1 MSPSNKV
8 ERMKLSRTPYAL
20 VMESLMFV
28 MVCTRPNIPQ
38 VVRVVIRFKQSW
50 GENIGIYLRG
60 SLDTL
65 KGLQMLYYV
74 LEDQNSLLK
83 VILIKTLQVNLIK
96 ENLLQAMCSPLHEE
110 L

>member
-1 MSPSNKV
+1 M
-8 ERMKLSRTPYAL
+8 
-20 VMESLMFV
+20 
-28 MVCTRPNIPQ
+28 
-38 VVRVVIRFKQSW
+38 VIRFKQSW

-60 SLDTL
+60 FLDTL